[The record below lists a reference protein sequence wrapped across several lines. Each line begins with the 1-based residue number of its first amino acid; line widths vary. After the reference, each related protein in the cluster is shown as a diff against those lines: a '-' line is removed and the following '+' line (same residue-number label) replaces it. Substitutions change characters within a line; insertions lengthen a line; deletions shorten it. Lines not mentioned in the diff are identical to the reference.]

1 MHQSLNKHLANG
13 MFTRAH
19 RTRRMWM
26 WMWINGW
33 NLYIQ
38 MNTNEFYNFLKMT
51 HIPYNTLLMLML
63 MLMIGGIFR
72 SVDSGRRKKAII
84 QPQKWT
90 HLLTLNFV
98 MAISEIVFYFDP
110 EADLTLHHDLFAFY
124 SQWIRK
130 ICDLCAH
137 KCTKSLNISRY
148 SMHADW
154 IWYFN
159 TKKRELKSSKE
170 IIVVF
175 ISRSTWDFLA
185 NKSTIS

>member
-38 MNTNEFYNFLKMT
+38 MNTNEFYNILKMT
-51 HIPYNTLLMLML
+51 HIPCNTLLMLML

-98 MAISEIVFYFDP
+98 MAISEIVLVFWSGGGLDTPSWFICILFTVNTQKYAIYAHINAQKASIYRGILCTQIEFDI
-110 EADLTLHHDLFAFY
+110 LT
-124 SQWIRK
+124 QRK
-130 ICDLCAH
+130 E
-137 KCTKSLNISRY
+137 N
-148 SMHADW
+148 
-154 IWYFN
+154 
-159 TKKRELKSSKE
+159 
-170 IIVVF
+170 
-175 ISRSTWDFLA
+175 
-185 NKSTIS
+185 